1 MFTLPNCLSIFRM
14 VCAPFLLALA
24 WFGQPR
30 LFLVLL
36 VLALLSDA
44 VDGTIARK
52 YKQVTDLGATL
63 DSWGDFFIYMT
74 VPLCAWWL
82 WPDLIRQEA
91 PFVFT
96 VVASFAVPITLGFLK
111 YRRLTS
117 YHTWAAKFSAV
128 VLSIGTLLMLLFGI
142 AWPFEIA
149 TVILALSA
157 LEEIAITMSLPDWQ
171 SNIPTIWHARR
182 YASETREL
190 QRL

>member
-24 WFGQPR
+24 WFGQPH
-30 LFLVLL
+30 LFLALL

-52 YKQVTDLGATL
+52 YKQVTYLGAKL
-63 DSWGDFFIYMT
+63 DSWGDFSIYMT

-82 WPDLIRQEA
+82 WPDLIRREA
-91 PFVFT
+91 PFVAT
-96 VVASFAVPITLGFLK
+96 VVASFAVPISLGFLK

-128 VLSIGTLLMLLFGI
+128 VLSFGTLLMLLFNVT
-142 AWPFEIA
+142 WPFEIA
-149 TVILALSA
+149 TAILALSA
-157 LEEIAITMSLPDWQ
+157 LEEIAITMTLRDWQ
-171 SNIPTIWHARR
+171 SNVPSIWHARK
-182 YASETREL
+182 YASETREVK
-190 QRL
+190 RP